1 MAEYI
6 EREKAI
12 ECVKPHVKPTTV
24 YGEGYMQAIEH
35 AVDILELMPAEDVQ
49 PIHRGHWIEKVSYSG
64 WGVSIYTCSECE
76 NAETIPS
83 KFCPNC
89 GAELR
94 GVENG

>member
-1 MAEYI
+1 MDNGNYNI
-6 EREKAI
+6 EPIIRRIQETAF
-12 ECVKPHVKPTTV
+12 T
-24 YGEGYMQAIEH
+24 EGYEAGKKE
-35 AVDILELMPAEDVQ
+35 AVK
-49 PIHRGHWIEKVSYSG
+49 RGHWIEKVSYSG

>member
-1 MAEYI
+1 MAKYI
-6 EREKAI
+6 EKSIIFPAINKAMSENGSLGMADVEDI
-12 ECVKPHVKPTTV
+12 IDDLPIADVKP
-24 YGEGYMQAIEH
+24 IR
-35 AVDILELMPAEDVQ
+35 
-49 PIHRGHWIEKVSYSG
+49 RGHWIEKVSYSG

-94 GVENG
+94 EIENG